1 MKTRSA
7 NERLTGLLTLLD
19 RLERMHRDLLEVIRD
34 KIEKMLS
41 SNLDGMRDCIAR
53 EAALVQEVAEQE
65 GLRRQLMV
73 SLGQEM
79 GIAPGQARVMNV
91 RELAG
96 RVDASRR
103 EPLLRA
109 ADRLRHTVAQVAE
122 ANRVAGLIARE
133 ILRHFRHVFAA
144 MTCLENGPG
153 GYTPRGQRQA
163 TAGQKLLDA
172 VG

>member
-1 MKTRSA
+1 MKTRNA
-7 NERLTGLLTLLD
+7 NDWLTGLLTLLD
-19 RLERMHRDLLEVIRD
+19 RLERMHRDLLEVIRE
-34 KIEKMLS
+34 KIEKMRS
-41 SNLDGMRDCIAR
+41 SNLDGMRDCITR

-79 GIAPGQARVMNV
+79 GIAPYQARTMNV
-91 RELAG
+91 RELAR
-96 RVDASRR
+96 RVEASRR
-103 EPLLRA
+103 EPLLA
-109 ADRLRHTVAQVAE
+109 AAERLRGTAAQVAE

-144 MTCLENGPG
+144 MTCLENAPG

-163 TAGQKLLDA
+163 GAGQKLLDA

>member
-1 MKTRSA
+1 MKTRNA

-34 KIEKMLS
+34 KIEKMRS
-41 SNLDGMRDCIAR
+41 SNLDGMRDCITR
-53 EAALVQEVAEQE
+53 EATIVQEVAEQE
-65 GLRRQLMV
+65 GLRRQIMV

-79 GIAPGQARVMNV
+79 GIAPYQARTMNV
-91 RELAG
+91 RELA
-96 RVDASRR
+96 RQVEASRR
-103 EPLLRA
+103 EPLLAA
-109 ADRLRHTVAQVAE
+109 ADRLRSTAAQVAE

-144 MTCLENGPG
+144 MTCLESGPG
-153 GYTPRGQRQA
+153 GYTPRGQRQTA
-163 TAGQKLLDA
+163 AGQKLLDA